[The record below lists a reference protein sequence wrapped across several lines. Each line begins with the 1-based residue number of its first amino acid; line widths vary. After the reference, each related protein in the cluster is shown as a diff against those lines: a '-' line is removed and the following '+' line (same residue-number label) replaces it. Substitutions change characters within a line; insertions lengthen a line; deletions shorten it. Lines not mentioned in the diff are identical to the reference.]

1 MNVME
6 CNSDKQ
12 RMIHGKKN
20 ICRLVAAANTT
31 YCLSE
36 TYLLQKNFLS
46 HIKGNLL
53 EGLLRTRSM
62 DIPFF
67 ISFSLCSRESGLICT
82 SAEDTLSL
90 HAGFLKQ
97 VLRHFIT
104 ENLCIYSLHPDF
116 EHLDFPNLFQRYNLE
131 N

>member
-1 MNVME
+1 
-6 CNSDKQ
+6 
-12 RMIHGKKN
+12 MIHGKKN
-20 ICRLVAAANTT
+20 ICRLVAAANTI
-31 YCLSE
+31 YCISR

-53 EGLLRTRSM
+53 EGLLRTHSM

-67 ISFSLCSRESGLICT
+67 ISLSLYIRESGLICM
-82 SAEDTLSL
+82 SAEDTLPL
-90 HAGFLKQ
+90 HASFLKQ

-116 EHLDFPNLFQRYNLE
+116 KHADFEYLDFPNLFQRYNLE